1 MVIFGESTPT
11 TQRPFPRFV
20 GFDYAAAFTERWH
33 ELPEHRDRY
42 VTAHAEH
49 LVLEQ
54 RVADGN
60 RWLDA
65 NPDSP
70 KYLANRRKWIV
81 LDTQRHTMQAVT
93 LHYQTI
99 LWNRVAE
106 LHHLHTHGS
115 VQRNN
120 SCGIG
125 GYNGAVLD
133 WSSPVSLW
141 RSLYPGEPLP
151 QQATDELTWMEKRS
165 GQSRS
170 PSLPG
175 SGQGRRVRRAA

>member
-1 MVIFGESTPT
+1 MVIFGEPTPT

-20 GFDYAAAFTERWH
+20 GFDYAAAFIERWH
-33 ELPEHRDRY
+33 ELPAHRDRY

-70 KYLANRRKWIV
+70 KYRVNHRKWIT
-81 LDTQRHTMQAVT
+81 LDTLRHTMQAVT
-93 LHYQTI
+93 LHYQTV

-106 LHHLHTHGS
+106 LQHLHTHGS

-120 SCGIG
+120 SCDSTASD
-125 GYNGAVLD
+125 AVLD

-141 RSLYPGEPLP
+141 RSLYADEPLP
-151 QQATDELTWMEKRS
+151 VRATEELTWMEKANGTRS
-165 GQSRS
+165 RA